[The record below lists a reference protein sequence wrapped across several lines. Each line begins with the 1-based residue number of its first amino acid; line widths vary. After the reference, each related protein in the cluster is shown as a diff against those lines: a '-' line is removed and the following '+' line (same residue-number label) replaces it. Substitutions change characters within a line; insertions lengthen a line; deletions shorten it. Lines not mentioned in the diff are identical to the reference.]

1 MSCNS
6 CRPLNPCNNCKA
18 ESNCEQRLTIDWVP
32 NTACTVGVT
41 LDGITDT
48 LELREGIQNCETNT
62 HMTFNTDTGCIEY
75 QNERYISSD
84 GSEGYKEIICA
95 SEIAKYINLEDLAN
109 VEDEAPENCALL
121 IYHAD
126 DTCGAGCQ
134 GIHDSWVHWY
144 ANEHL
149 TDGLHFV
156 AGFNDKG
163 CLEALDVPANVD
175 EYWFG
180 MWRPDKKFGYIQPE
194 ESELPTDENG
204 NPIVMGVGPDGK
216 PIVGPINLSCMFT
229 NIVSNLATNIDYS
242 WRVIQQT
249 PGFDANVNLVN
260 GDFTLTWNDWIS
272 DKTIHVGTGVVHGKL
287 NWTVHFDVKT
297 GNVKYVFHSVY
308 YDRVDYQED
317 VHHELSPAY
326 LTIKSL
332 TFGTSHEVMILDHM
346 QSTGRGRTWT
356 EMIQRTVDANDY
368 TITVA
373 PGQKVGPIDFCYI
386 WVDWVDD
393 DEGYLQLTFGN
404 KLTGWNNC

>member
-1 MSCNS
+1 MACKSCRPMNPCNS
-6 CRPLNPCNNCKA
+6 CNRSA
-18 ESNCEQRLTIDWVP
+18 DCEQRLTVDWVP
-32 NTACTVGVT
+32 NTACTIGIT

-62 HMTFNTDTGCIEY
+62 HLIFNTDTGCIEY

-84 GSEGYKEIICA
+84 GTEGYKEIICA

-121 IYHAD
+121 VYHAD

-144 ANEHL
+144 ASEHL

-156 AGFNDKG
+156 AGFNENG
-163 CLEALDVPANVD
+163 CLEALDVPENVD

-216 PIVGPINLSCMFT
+216 PIVGPIDLSCMFN
-229 NIVSNLATNIDYS
+229 NIVTNLATDVSWS
-242 WRVIQQT
+242 WRVIQET
-249 PGFDANVNLVN
+249 PGFDAGLNLFS
-260 GDFTLTWNDWIS
+260 GDFALEWNDWDVSIQ
-272 DKTIHVGTGVVHGKL
+272 THYGNGHVFGRL
-287 NWTVHFDVKT
+287 NFETSFDMKT
-297 GNVKYVFHSVY
+297 GSTKYIFHSVY
-308 YDRVDYQED
+308 YDRVEYKTDQPCPLE
-317 VHHELSPAY
+317 PNY
-326 LTIKSL
+326 LTLKAL
-332 TFGTSHEVMILDHM
+332 TFGDTRETLLVDRLQILN
-346 QSTGRGRTWT
+346 RGDWVEHLNRT
-356 EMIQRTVDANDY
+356 IDAHDY
-368 TITVA
+368 TITVG

-386 WVDWVDD
+386 WVDWLHD
-393 DEGYLQLTFGN
+393 DEGYIQLNFGN
-404 KLTGWNNC
+404 KFTGWNQC